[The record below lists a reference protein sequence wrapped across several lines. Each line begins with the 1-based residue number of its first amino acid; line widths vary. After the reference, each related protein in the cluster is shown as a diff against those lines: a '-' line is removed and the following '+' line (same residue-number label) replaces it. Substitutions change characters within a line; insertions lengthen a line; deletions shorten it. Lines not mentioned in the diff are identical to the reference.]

1 MFSERM
7 SDIPKIFQ
15 FLPVKMNYSYTIKWV
30 ISIKKNKVGFME
42 YAVNKQILTH

>member
-30 ISIKKNKVGFME
+30 ISIKKNKAKLVLWNMP
-42 YAVNKQILTH
+42 